1 MTIYSNVPTDWKD
14 LQAKVAQLLLE
25 VGYEC
30 EIEKDTQTV
39 RETINIDVYAT
50 RKKATPQVEILC
62 ECKYW
67 SNPVP
72 KTIVHAFRTAV
83 SDFGAN
89 LGIIVSKAGFQSGS
103 YEAVKNT
110 NILLLN
116 WNEFQDYFKLEWI
129 KSKQFL
135 VANKTKPLYDYVSAG
150 FLVFFKKEY
159 NGMTIQERAVFDHLN
174 RKYFDYAF
182 NSSNLDYKDLSTNE
196 FDIGLLEMLIREM
209 ENERKAT
216 FTSYEEYYD
225 FLIKKCDEGVQEFD
239 TLFGEKLRRQHFV

>member
-1 MTIYSNVPTDWKD
+1 MTIYSEVPNGWKD
-14 LQAKVAQLLLE
+14 LQAKVAQLLSD

-30 EIEKDTQTV
+30 EVEKDIQTA

-62 ECKYW
+62 ECKHW
-67 SNPVP
+67 SNRVP
-72 KTIVHAFRTAV
+72 KTVVHAFRTAV

-89 LGIIVSKAGFQSGS
+89 LGMIISKAGFQSGS
-103 YEAVKNT
+103 YEAAKNT

-116 WNEFQDYFKLEWI
+116 WTEFQDYFKFEWI

-135 VANKTKPLYDYVSAG
+135 VAKKTKPLYDYVSAG

-159 NGMTIQERAVFDHLN
+159 NGLTVQERAVFDDLN

-182 NSSNLDYKDLSTNE
+182 NSSNLDYKDLDTNE
-196 FDIGLLEMLIREM
+196 FDTGLFEMLIREM
-209 ENERKAT
+209 ERKRTAV
-216 FTSYEEYYD
+216 FTSYQQYYD
-225 FLIKKCDEGVQEFD
+225 FLLEKCEEGVQEFD
-239 TLFGEKLRRQHFV
+239 NLFGEKLRRSNSV